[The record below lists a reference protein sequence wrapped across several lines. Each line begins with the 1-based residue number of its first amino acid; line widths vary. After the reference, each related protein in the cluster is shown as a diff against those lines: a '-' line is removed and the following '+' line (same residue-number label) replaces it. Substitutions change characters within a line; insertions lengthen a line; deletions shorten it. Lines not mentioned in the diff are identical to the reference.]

1 VHKTKFLSALGLFN
15 VAVFVLA
22 TLFLPSAGTFYY
34 DNPLSYYINSR
45 TDWYVAF
52 GVLLASLLI
61 SWGVYLVVVSFQHPP
76 KCKESIGSRQDS
88 THETQKEN

>member
-1 VHKTKFLSALGLFN
+1 MHKPKFVTALGLFN
-15 VAVFVLA
+15 VAVFILA

-34 DNPLSYYINSR
+34 DNPLSYYVNSR
-45 TDWYVAF
+45 TDWYMAF

-76 KCKESIGSRQDS
+76 KGKESVGSQQDFQ
-88 THETQKEN
+88 HETLKEK

>member
-1 VHKTKFLSALGLFN
+1 MHKPKFISALGLFN
-15 VAVFVLA
+15 VAAFVLA
-22 TLFLPSAGTFYY
+22 TLFLPAAGTFYY

-76 KCKESIGSRQDS
+76 KGKESFGSRRDS
-88 THETQKEN
+88 KHDA

>member
-1 VHKTKFLSALGLFN
+1 VHKPKFVSALGLFN

-34 DNPLSYYINSR
+34 DNPLSYYVNSR
-45 TDWYVAF
+45 TDWYMAF

-61 SWGVYLVVVSFQHPP
+61 SWGVYLVVDSFQHPP
-76 KCKESIGSRQDS
+76 KCKESTGLHQDYPGKA
-88 THETQKEN
+88 QKGN